1 MSIKQVTGIVLAGGR
16 ARRMGGIDKGLI
28 DLDGMPMIA
37 HVVRRLMPQVSGII
51 ISANRNLTEYGEWT
65 DRVVK
70 DTIGDFDGPLA
81 GMASGLDLV
90 NTEFAA
96 TVPCDSPL
104 LTKDLISRMYRECVS
119 RAADIAVAH
128 DGERLQP
135 VFTMMRPSLGAS
147 ILGFLESGE
156 RKIDK
161 WFEQHAF
168 ISVDFSD
175 RPESFLNINTEDDKR
190 RLLALGR
197 LYK

>member
-1 MSIKQVTGIVLAGGR
+1 MSTQLVTGIILAEGR
-16 ARRMGGIDKGLI
+16 ARRMGGVDKGLI
-28 DLDGMPMIA
+28 DLDGSPMIA
-37 HVVRRLMPQVSGII
+37 HVVRRLIPQVSSII
-51 ISANRNLTEYGEWT
+51 ISANRNLKEYGKWT

-70 DTIGDFDGPLA
+70 DAIGDFDGPLA

-90 NTEFAA
+90 DTEFAA

-104 LTKDLISRMYRECVS
+104 LPKDLISRMHRECVS

-147 ILGFLESGE
+147 ILEFLESGE

-161 WFEQHAF
+161 WFDQHAF
-168 ISVDFSD
+168 VAVDFSD
-175 RPESFLNINTEDDKR
+175 SPESFLNINTEEDKH
-190 RLLALGR
+190 RLIALDR
-197 LYK
+197 LYE